1 MAIVTTRAGA
11 RSRCMPDSRSR
22 SGVVAA
28 RVSEIS
34 TPSVP
39 FTTMFQA
46 PSRPGSDSATP
57 STSIRGPGPVNG
69 SSTAST
75 TNGSSITA
83 RRRIQPGGIPATA
96 HTTASTARCPANT
109 PNASRGVATT
119 QIAPS
124 TAATILTSAGSRC
137 TAERP
142 GRNSGWA

>member
-1 MAIVTTRAGA
+1 MAGA
-11 RSRCMPDSRSR
+11 CSRCIPSSRSR

-39 FTTMFQA
+39 FATMFHA
-46 PSRPGSDSATP
+46 PSRPGCDSATP
-57 STSIRGPGPVNG
+57 STSIRGSGPVNG

-75 TNGSSITA
+75 TNGSSISA
-83 RRRIQPGGIPATA
+83 RRRIQPGGIRAIA

-119 QIAPS
+119 HTAPS
-124 TAATILTSAGSRC
+124 SAATIFTSAGSRC
-137 TAERP
+137 TGEVP
-142 GRNSGWA
+142 GRYSGWA